1 MAERDK
7 ASRKS
12 TEKKQD
18 RSWLATYLLMML
30 RTWNAYGY
38 ELVRQLTV
46 FGFGAIDPANVYRAL
61 RELERDGYVTSAW
74 DTSIT
79 SGPARRVY
87 TITEAG
93 IEALQL
99 WSSALD
105 NYRQS
110 LDRFFSLYQS
120 GFPMPTPVPE
130 DARQAEDAAGAH
142 PKRAGRR
149 AAPADEATT
158 DDDQTAESDSASR

>member
-1 MAERDK
+1 MGEQERPSGRAGD
-7 ASRKS
+7 
-12 TEKKQD
+12 KKQE

-38 ELVRQLTV
+38 ELVRQLTM

-74 DTSIT
+74 DTSVT

-110 LDRFFSLYQS
+110 LDRFFNLYQS
-120 GFPMPTPVPE
+120 GFPLPT
-130 DARQAEDAAGAH
+130 AQAAPTDAGA
-142 PKRAGRR
+142 ARR
-149 AAPADEATT
+149 GAATEAERVANDIQ
-158 DDDQTAESDSASR
+158 DDDTAESGSATR

>member
-1 MAERDK
+1 MGEREQPAARPGD
-7 ASRKS
+7 
-12 TEKKQD
+12 KKQE

-38 ELVRQLTV
+38 ELVRQLTL

-61 RELERDGYVTSAW
+61 RDLERDGYVTSAW
-74 DTSIT
+74 DTTVT

-87 TITEAG
+87 TITDAG

-120 GFPMPTPVPE
+120 GFPQAAPPQAPARDEEQPARTGRRRATRPGEPAAP
-130 DARQAEDAAGAH
+130 DANPDSDPDAAT
-142 PKRAGRR
+142 R
-149 AAPADEATT
+149 
-158 DDDQTAESDSASR
+158 

>member
-1 MAERDK
+1 MAEREE
-7 ASRKS
+7 ASGRPA
-12 TEKKQD
+12 EKKQD

-110 LDRFFSLYQS
+110 LDRFFNLYQS
-120 GFPMPTPVPE
+120 GFPMPSPVPE
-130 DARQAEDAAGAH
+130 RARQADDAAGPH
-142 PKRAGRR
+142 PKRSGKQATAEDEPTAG
-149 AAPADEATT
+149 
-158 DDDQTAESDSASR
+158 DDQPAESDSASR

>member
-1 MAERDK
+1 MDEQRRPSGRAG
-7 ASRKS
+7 
-12 TEKKQD
+12 EKKQE

-38 ELVRQLTV
+38 ELVRQLAM
-46 FGFGAIDPANVYRAL
+46 FGFGAVDPANVYRAL

-74 DTSIT
+74 DTSVT

-87 TITEAG
+87 TITDAG

-110 LDRFFSLYQS
+110 LDRFFGLYQS
-120 GFPMPTPVPE
+120 GFPLPT
-130 DARQAEDAAGAH
+130 AE
-142 PKRAGRR
+142 
-149 AAPADEATT
+149 AAPADERPARRSGSKRTDSATTAPT
-158 DDDQTAESDSASR
+158 DDDTAESDSATN